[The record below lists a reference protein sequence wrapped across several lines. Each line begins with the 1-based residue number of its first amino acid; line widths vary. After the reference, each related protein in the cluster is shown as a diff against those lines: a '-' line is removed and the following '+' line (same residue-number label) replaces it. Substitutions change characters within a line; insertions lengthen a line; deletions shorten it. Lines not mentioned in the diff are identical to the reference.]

1 MWPLVLHVC
10 CAVRSRRQ
18 ESGQEAAT
26 FLPFIH
32 SICPPLKV
40 PAAER
45 KLFASGGLVEDSGAC
60 SHTIPPAAQFSTTF
74 SSVLSI
80 PFSYHPND
88 VVHLYSERQA
98 RILVLRTNQPTNQ
111 NTAEKKGQRKMH
123 TRIWPQPLGGNR
135 KPARVLPPPM
145 LEQLMKAMCI
155 PQQNLVSCETAKHTL
170 KKIKLGAPYCSS
182 MLRTWVP
189 IRDFLI

>member
-98 RILVLRTNQPTNQ
+98 RILVLRTNQPTK
-111 NTAEKKGQRKMH
+111 TQRRRRGRGRC
-123 TRIWPQPLGGNR
+123 T
-135 KPARVLPPPM
+135 PAFGPSLWG
-145 LEQLMKAMCI
+145 AI
-155 PQQNLVSCETAKHTL
+155 ANLQGFYPHLCL
-170 KKIKLGAPYCSS
+170 SS
-182 MLRTWVP
+182 
-189 IRDFLI
+189 